1 MTNDE
6 MYDYL
11 TDVCGVSTETLSV
24 VTSINGYNRETM
36 EDILYVVTGYR
47 TFEQAKGVTDEEDD
61 DDE

>member
-11 TDVCGVSTETLSV
+11 TDECGVSTETLSV

-36 EDILYVVTGYR
+36 EDILYVVTGSR
-47 TFEQAKGVTDEEDD
+47 TFEQAKGESD

>member
-11 TDVCGVSTETLSV
+11 TDECGVSTETLSV

-47 TFEQAKGVTDEEDD
+47 TFEQAKGESD